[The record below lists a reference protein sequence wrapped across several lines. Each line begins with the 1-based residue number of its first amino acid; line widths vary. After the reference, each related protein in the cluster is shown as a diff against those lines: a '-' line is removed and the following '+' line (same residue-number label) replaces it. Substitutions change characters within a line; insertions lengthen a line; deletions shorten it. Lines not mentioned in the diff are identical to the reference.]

1 LPTRRSVCET
11 GRMENNTNSRQRL
24 VDFRLE
30 VYASFTLRADA
41 LFELVDALLHSPIV
55 RSAVEV
61 SQSPVFRRRFAS
73 VYDALT
79 EGKIDPAA
87 LRDALAAAEP
97 PDALTVAGY
106 AVYALDTTIA
116 PRPDAATVPD
126 RSRVYSAAHDKAIA
140 GHQFSWLG
148 RVIAFG
154 QSWFA
159 SREVVRVPT
168 SRTSGEIGAEQ
179 VQRLAADHPSTQP
192 KVVVVDSH
200 FPVPPFLRAF
210 VGLAPRVV
218 LLARLAS
225 NRVLYGSPPVPTG
238 KRGRPPVHGVKLSLR
253 TPSRPDRQETARVGG
268 QDVRISAWANYHL
281 RAVPTLVGVVVRAE
295 FLTADG
301 TPRYQRPLWLFWSG
315 PPAIALADVVTMYL
329 LRFTIEHFFRFLKQ
343 RLGLLAAHLGDLRPI
358 ETWVQVVALAY
369 WQLLLARALVQPAYR
384 PWDPTARQD
393 PNRPLT
399 PGQVLAAWPIFSRT
413 VETPAAAPKRTGK
426 APGRAPGE
434 RPKPRERHPVAK
446 ARKPQVKMAA

>member
-1 LPTRRSVCET
+1 
-11 GRMENNTNSRQRL
+11 MENNTPSRHHL
-24 VDFRLE
+24 VDFRLQ
-30 VYASFTLRADA
+30 VYASFTFRADA
-41 LFELVDALLHSPIV
+41 LFELVDALLLSPLI

-61 SQSPVFRRRFAS
+61 SQSPLFRRRFAS

-79 EGKIDPAA
+79 EGKIDFAA
-87 LRDALAAAEP
+87 LRETLVCAEP
-97 PDALTVAGY
+97 AEALTVAGY
-106 AVYALDTTIA
+106 AVYALDTTVSL
-116 PRPDAATVPD
+116 RPDAATVPD
-126 RSRVYSAAHDKAIA
+126 RAKVYSAAHDKALP

-148 RVIAFG
+148 RVIARG

-168 SRTSGEIGAEQ
+168 SRTPGEIGAEQ
-179 VQRLAADHPSTQP
+179 VQRLAADPTPKQP

-225 NRVLYGSPPVPTG
+225 NRVLYGPPPLPTG
-238 KRGRPPVHGVKLSLR
+238 KPGRPRKHGAKLSLR
-253 TPSRPDRQETARVGG
+253 RPGPPDRQETSHLLG
-268 QDVRISAWANYHL
+268 QDVRISAWVNDHF

-295 FLTADG
+295 FLKADG
-301 TPRYQRPLWLFWSG
+301 TLRYKRPLWLFWSG

-329 LRFTIEHFFRFLKQ
+329 LRFAIEHFFRFLKQ
-343 RLGLLAAHLGDLRPI
+343 RLGLLAAHLGDLGPI

-369 WQLLLARALVQPAYR
+369 WQLFLARALVQPAYR

-399 PGQVLAAWPIFSRT
+399 PGQVLAAWQIFSRT
-413 VETPAAAPKRTGK
+413 LETPTAAPRRAGK

-434 RPKPRERHPVAK
+434 RPTPRERHPVAK
-446 ARKPQVKMAA
+446 ARKRQVKMAA